1 MTSYQSFIDQIETF
15 LRRFYMNR
23 MWKGL
28 FIFLSVLTVIFV
40 LFSTIEYFAFLPVPA
55 RKFLFWSFVLLFLA
69 GVSFG
74 VIYPFGQS
82 RGWFKRMSYKE
93 AAYYLATRYPEL
105 DDKLYNV
112 LELNDLQKNETSVL
126 LAAAI
131 EQISSRFVTYRFEKQ
146 VRFASSLRYLG
157 LLLLFFMFVL
167 ILYRINPRIL
177 GSSRRI
183 VHYEQEFEREF
194 PFTVHLLN
202 PELRVPYEE
211 DFRLEISV
219 EGDYLPAEMYIDH
232 GQRRILCKK
241 SAPGRFSYT
250 FAKVQE
256 RIAFRLESG
265 RYKSGEYVL
274 EVDYKPLITAMKVV
288 LHYPAYTGRKTEM
301 MENTL
306 NLSVP
311 VGTRIDWELRMDHT
325 RRLQTGFISRKRN
338 VDTERIPDALVEAEM
353 EKERFFFSK
362 QVFVSCDYFLLPEA
376 FADLKIDT
384 LFFTIDV
391 LPDAYPRIEIVRSS
405 DSLHVSRQYFWGHI
419 SDDYGFHSLIFNMEC
434 TNVRTKERWTRS
446 DTLLGALSITE
457 KEFTYYLDW
466 NDFNLEPGDE
476 ITYGFVVRDNDAFY
490 PYKAVYSPEFSYRK
504 MSQEEMRAEVAQS
517 AESVSG
523 NFSLSLQSVQSF
535 GKELKEMLR
544 GMLSKKQFGWQDL
557 KQVELMMEQQ
567 QQLLEK
573 YRELKEEVR
582 RKQELEEEL
591 GRGDEDLKEKQRQLQ
606 ELMHQLLD
614 DATLRKLQELQEL
627 MRQNAPQEKIMDALE
642 EVRREQEQ
650 MNLDLERNMDLYL
663 RMEFE
668 NKLQQAVS
676 EASELREKSRE
687 ITEKMN
693 GKKLPEVEKD
703 NLLHAQKNLEEGRR
717 QLKET
722 LEKVEELNQ
731 RLEKSTSFHLPDSLL
746 EAVRKSIEKTEE
758 NLRNDKEKE
767 AAGNQKETDDALQE
781 LADDLSAQME
791 RIEEEDA
798 AEDADF
804 IRLLLKSI
812 IRVSVQ
818 QEDLMGEI
826 EKTRLNDPRYTDLI
840 RRQSALNTEIRFVAD
855 SIRAIS
861 RRQPQ
866 VALATQK
873 EVKNILAYS
882 REALDLLLGMNNV
895 YYRNYNIM
903 NSRALSRQQ
912 YAMTSLNNLALLLSE
927 SLDRMQ
933 QKMNMKGN
941 GSSKKKKKQKGQPQ
955 MSCPT
960 PGKNNSSK
968 PIPSMESISKQQKLS
983 LQQMQQ
989 DLNRRIEELQQ
1000 MLQKMQEKGRLQQ
1013 SQQEKHI
1020 KSGETGNSVGDEVT
1034 QEKISEAFARAA
1046 ARQEM
1051 IRRMVQE
1058 KLKEEKVSGSGAA
1071 GLYNSVLGD
1080 MEKTERDL
1088 VNRVLSDGLLS
1099 RQKNIETRL
1108 LEAENAE
1115 LKREKDDRRE
1125 SKEGGIYEPFQNDS
1139 IEMMIKKKSTGKDLL
1154 RFSYPELRPYYK
1166 KKVQDFFFQKENK

>member
-1 MTSYQSFIDQIETF
+1 MTSYQSFINQIETF
-15 LRRFYMNR
+15 LKRFYMNR

-28 FIFLSVLTVIFV
+28 FLFLSVLAVVFV
-40 LFSTIEYFAFLPVPA
+40 LFSTLEYFAFLPVPA
-55 RKFLFWSFVLLFLA
+55 RKFLFWSFILLFVA
-69 GVSFG
+69 GVSLG
-74 VIYPFGQS
+74 VVYPFGQS
-82 RGWFKRMSYKE
+82 MGWFKRMSYRE
-93 AAYYLATRYPEL
+93 AARYLAARYPEL

-112 LELNDLQKNETSVL
+112 LELNDLQQKEASVL

-131 EQISSRFVTYRFEKQ
+131 EQISSGFLAYRFEKQ

-157 LLLLFFMFVL
+157 FLLLFFMFVL

-177 GSSRRI
+177 GSSHRI

-194 PFTVHLLN
+194 PFTVRLLN

-211 DFRLEISV
+211 DFQLEISV
-219 EGDYLPAEMYIDH
+219 EGDYLPAELYIEQ
-232 GQRRILCKK
+232 GQRKILCKK

-250 FAKVQE
+250 FAKVQGS
-256 RIAFRLESG
+256 IPFRLEGG
-265 RYKSGEYVL
+265 RYRSREYVL
-274 EVDYKPLITAMKVV
+274 EVDYKPLITAMKVI
-288 LHYPAYTGRKTEM
+288 LHYPAYTGRKTETV
-301 MENTL
+301 ENTL

-311 VGTRIDWELRMDHT
+311 AGTRIDWELRIEHA
-325 RRLQTGFISRKRN
+325 RRLQTFFVFRKRN
-338 VDTERIPDALVEAEM
+338 VDSGKTPDVLVEAEA
-353 EKERFFFSK
+353 EKARFFFSK
-362 QVFVSCDYFLLPEA
+362 QVFASCDYFLLPEA

-384 LFFTIDV
+384 LSFTIDV
-391 LPDAYPRIEIVRSS
+391 MPDSYPRIEVVKSS

-419 SDDYGFHSLIFNMEC
+419 SDDYGFHSLVFNMEC
-434 TNVRTKERWTRS
+434 TNAQTEAHWTRS
-446 DTLLGALSITE
+446 DTLFGALSTTE

-466 NDFNLEPGDE
+466 NDLKLEPGDE
-476 ITYGFVVRDNDAFY
+476 ITYGFVVRDNDMFY
-490 PYKAVYSPEFSYRK
+490 PYKAAYSPEYSYRK
-504 MSQEEMRAEVAQS
+504 MLQEEMREEVARS

-523 NFSLSLQSVQSF
+523 SFSFSLQSAQSF

-544 GMLSKKQFGWQDL
+544 DMLSKKQFGWQDL
-557 KQVELMMEQQ
+557 KKVELMMEQQ
-567 QQLLEK
+567 QQLREK
-573 YRELKEEVR
+573 YRELKEEIQ
-582 RKQELEEEL
+582 RKQALEEEL
-591 GRGDEDLKEKQRQLQ
+591 GMGDEELKEKQRQLQ
-606 ELMHQLLD
+606 ELMNQLLD
-614 DATLRKLQELQEL
+614 DATMQKLQELQEL

-676 EASELREKSRE
+676 KATELREKSRE
-687 ITEKMN
+687 ITGKMN
-693 GKKLPEVEKD
+693 GKKIREAEKD
-703 NLLHAQKNLEEGRR
+703 SLLHAQKSLEEGRR

-722 LEKVEELNQ
+722 LEKVDELNR

-746 EAVRKSIEKTEE
+746 DAVQKSIEKTEE

-767 AAGNQKETDDALQE
+767 AAGSQKKTDEALQE
-781 LADDLSAQME
+781 LADDLSAQMA

-826 EKTRLNDPRYTDLI
+826 EKIRLNDPRYTDLI

-866 VALATQK
+866 VALTTQK

-895 YYRNYNIM
+895 YYRNYNM
-903 NSRALSRQQ
+903 VNSRALSRQQ
-912 YAMTSLNNLALLLSE
+912 YTMTSLNNLALLLSE

-933 QKMNMKGN
+933 QKMNMKGS
-941 GSSKKKKKQKGQPQ
+941 GSSKKKKKGQPQ

-960 PGKNNSSK
+960 PDKNNSSK
-968 PIPSMESISKQQKLS
+968 PIPSMESISKQQKQS

-989 DLNRRIEELQQ
+989 DLNRRIEELKKMLQQ
-1000 MLQKMQEKGRLQQ
+1000 MQGQGPPQQ
-1013 SQQEKHI
+1013 SQQGKQV
-1020 KSGETGNSVGDEVT
+1020 KSGESGNSVGDEVA

-1058 KLKEEKVSGSGAA
+1058 KLKEEKMAGSGAA
-1071 GLYNSVLGD
+1071 GLYNSVLGE
-1080 MEKTERDL
+1080 MEQTERDL
-1088 VNRVLSDGLLS
+1088 VNRVLNDRLLS

-1115 LKREKDDRRE
+1115 LKREKDNKRE
-1125 SKEGGIYEPFQNDS
+1125 SKEGGVYAPFQNDS
-1139 IEMMIKKKSTGKDLL
+1139 IEMMIKKKSVGKDLL
-1154 RFSYPELRPYYK
+1154 RFSYPELHPYYK
-1166 KKVQDFFFQKENK
+1166 KKVQDFFFQQGNK